1 MHYIIITVKYHDRH
15 DMQLWIQW
23 LQQKFNAVWLSESS
37 LDHSSN
43 NYNGSSK
50 ADNPEWVGGRGT
62 PTNPTR
68 KIHQAEHTSINL
80 HVQTKS
86 VILA

>member
-1 MHYIIITVKYHDRH
+1 MT
-15 DMQLWIQW
+15 DMTCNFGYNGAS
-23 LQQKFNAVWLSESS
+23 KNAVWLPESS

-43 NYNGSSK
+43 NYNRSSK
-50 ADNPEWVGGRGT
+50 ADNPVWVGGRGT

-68 KIHQAEHTSINL
+68 KIHQAEHTNINL

-86 VILA
+86 IILA